1 MLSSLFNCCKNIVV
15 FDVETT
21 GVNPK
26 NDEIIEI
33 AVLRAVNN
41 DGITVVEDRS
51 DFLIKLTPGRSLPAV
66 ISDLTGITES
76 RLQKDGI
83 SKNDACAELVNM
95 LDHQD
100 LLLAAYNAHFDL
112 SFLYFF
118 LKIFQKGALLKNLKF
133 LDVLT
138 IYKDRR
144 PYPHKLSDAAV
155 AYDLDSPDAHRALND
170 VNTTFE
176 LLCKMGEEL
185 NDLDKYVN
193 LFGYNPKYGVPKQK
207 ISSVRYLPQPYNA
220 KNPLYDVT

>member
-1 MLSSLFNCCKNIVV
+1 MLNSLFNCCKNIVV

-21 GVNPK
+21 GINPK

-33 AVLRAVNN
+33 AALRAVNN
-41 DGITVVEDRS
+41 NGIIVVEDKS
-51 DFLIKLTPGRSLPAV
+51 SFLVKLTPGRRLPAV

-76 RLQKDGI
+76 RLQKEGI
-83 SKNDACAELVNM
+83 SKEDTCAGVVNM
-95 LDHQD
+95 LSHQD

-118 LKIFQKGALLKNLKF
+118 LRTFQKEACLKNLKL

-138 IYKDRR
+138 IYKDRK
-144 PYPHKLSDAAV
+144 PYPHKLSNAAV
-155 AYDLDSPDAHRALND
+155 AYGLNLPDAHRALND

-185 NDLDKYVN
+185 DDLDKYVN

-220 KNPLYDVT
+220 KNPLYH